1 MNERQKRQKIAREA
15 APEVKEAIF
24 DVLRSMTIEEL
35 VEFGRDLGYKFDPA

>member
-1 MNERQKRQKIAREA
+1 MNERQNATRELT
-15 APEVKEAIF
+15 PEVQEIIF